1 MEVKVVVRII
11 RIVFCKVRFVFDL
24 IRGKNVG
31 EVIVILKLINK
42 VLLLVIE
49 KVLMFVL
56 VNVEYNYDM
65 NIDELVV
72 KEVYVNEGLILK
84 CFCLC
89 V

>member
-1 MEVKVVVRII
+1 MVVRII
-11 RIVFCKVRFVFDL
+11 RIVFCKVRLVFDL
-24 IRGKNVG
+24 IRGKNVV